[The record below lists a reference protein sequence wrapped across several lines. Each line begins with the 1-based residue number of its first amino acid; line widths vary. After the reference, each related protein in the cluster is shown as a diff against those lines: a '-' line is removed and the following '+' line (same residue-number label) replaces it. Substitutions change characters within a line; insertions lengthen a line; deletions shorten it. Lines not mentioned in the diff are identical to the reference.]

1 MKRLV
6 LAAVIVAAAASAM
19 PASAAATCP
28 NGWYLRGTGRYNP
41 VTGQEI
47 KYCWPLT

>member
-6 LAAVIVAAAASAM
+6 LAAVIVAAAASAV

-28 NGWYLRGTGRYNP
+28 EFWYPRGTGQYNP
-41 VTGQEI
+41 VTGREI
-47 KYCWPLT
+47 TYCWPMS